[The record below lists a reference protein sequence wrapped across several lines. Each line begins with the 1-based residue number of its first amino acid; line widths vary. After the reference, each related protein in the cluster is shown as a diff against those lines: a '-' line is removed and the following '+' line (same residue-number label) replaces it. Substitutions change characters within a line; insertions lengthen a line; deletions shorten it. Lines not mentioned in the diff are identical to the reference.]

1 MTKSIRTLLICLSA
15 ILLSTTLSQAQRLE
29 PVPYGDM
36 EQWVVRIIKESGII
50 GGQTRELYCLGKS
63 DTIRVN
69 KAYDYAHSG
78 SPWSSS
84 NAYAKV
90 AGVEKG
96 ACTMRP
102 EKREGGGTCCR
113 LDVELQSIKALGIV
127 NVSVIAGG
135 TLFTGR
141 TIEPIKSTD
150 NPNKNIECGVKFNKR
165 PKALVFDYKCN
176 VSPEQTMTSTKGGGK
191 PKQIAGHDCA
201 KAFILLEHRWED
213 AEGNIHALRVGTG
226 MEYFEKTV
234 STWQNGHRL
243 EVHYGDITKEPFYKP
258 YMGLKDNQW
267 AMNSKGKMVN
277 FIEEGWDGT
286 KTPTHMI
293 INFAA
298 GSQEAFIGHQGN
310 TMWVDNV
317 MLEY

>member
-1 MTKSIRTLLICLSA
+1 MNKRAIILSVLLICLSSA
-15 ILLSTTLSQAQRLE
+15 GAQRLE

-36 EQWVVRIIKESGII
+36 EQWVVRLIKESGII
-50 GGQTRELYCLGKS
+50 GGETRAIYCLGKS

-69 KAYDYAHSG
+69 RAYDYARSG

-102 EKREGGGTCCR
+102 EKRADGGTCCR
-113 LDVELQSIKALGIV
+113 LDVELQTIKALGIV
-127 NVSVIAGG
+127 NVSVVAGG
-135 TLFTGR
+135 TLFTGQ

-150 NPNKNIECGVKFNKR
+150 NPDKNIDCGIPFTKR
-165 PKALVFDYKCN
+165 PKALVFDYKCTI
-176 VSPEQTMTSTKGGGK
+176 SPEQTMTSTKGGGK
-191 PKQIAGHDCA
+191 PKTIAGHDCA
-201 KAFILLEHRWED
+201 KAFLLLEHRWED
-213 AEGNIHALRVGTG
+213 TDGVIHALRVGTA
-226 MEYFEKTV
+226 MEYFDRTV
-234 STWQNGHRL
+234 STWQNGHRI
-243 EVHYGDITKEPFYKP
+243 EVHYGDITREPFYKP
-258 YMGLKDNQW
+258 YMGLKADQY
-267 AMNSKGKMVN
+267 AMNSKGKMVK
-277 FIEEGWDGT
+277 FVEEGWDAT
-286 KTPTHMI
+286 KAPTHMI

-298 GSQEAFIGHQGN
+298 GSQEAFVGREGN

>member
-1 MTKSIRTLLICLSA
+1 MKRYMILAA
-15 ILLSTTLSQAQRLE
+15 IMLMAGLAHAQRLE
-29 PVPYGDM
+29 PVPFGDM
-36 EQWVVRIIKESGII
+36 ESWVVRLIKESRII
-50 GGQTRELYCLGKS
+50 GGQTRALYCLGQS

-69 KAYDYAHSG
+69 QAYDYARSG
-78 SPWSSS
+78 SPWASS

-102 EKREGGGTCCR
+102 EKREDGGTCCR
-113 LDVELQSIKALGIV
+113 LDIELQAVKALGIV
-127 NVSVIAGG
+127 NVEVVAGG

-141 TIEPIKSTD
+141 MIEPIKSSD
-150 NPNKNIECGVKFNKR
+150 NPDKNIECGIPYTRR
-165 PKALVFDYKCN
+165 PKALIFDYKCN
-176 VSPEQTMTSTKGGGK
+176 VSPEQTLTSTRGGGK

-201 KAFILLEHRWED
+201 KAFLILEHRWED
-213 AEGNIHALRVGTG
+213 ADGTIHALRVGTA

-234 STWQNGHRL
+234 STWQNAHRI

-258 YMGLKDNQW
+258 YMGLKSEQY

-286 KTPTHMI
+286 KQPTHMI

-298 GSQEAFIGHQGN
+298 GSQEAYVGHIGN

-317 MLEY
+317 MLEF

>member
-1 MTKSIRTLLICLSA
+1 MNRKPIILFALLLC
-15 ILLSTTLSQAQRLE
+15 TTIAQAQRLE
-29 PVPYGDM
+29 PLPYGDM
-36 EQWVVRIIKESGII
+36 EQWVVRLIKESGII
-50 GGQTRELYCLGKS
+50 GGQTRAIYCLGKT
-63 DTIRVN
+63 DTIRTN
-69 KAYDYAHSG
+69 QAYNYARSG
-78 SPWSSS
+78 SPWASS

-90 AGVEKG
+90 SGVEKG

-102 EKREGGGTCCR
+102 EKGEDGGTCCR
-113 LDVELQSIKALGIV
+113 LDVELQTVKALGII

-141 TIEPIKSTD
+141 MIEPIKSTD
-150 NPNKNIECGVKFNKR
+150 NPNGNIDCGIPFTKR
-165 PKALVFDYKCN
+165 PKALVFDYKCT

-191 PKQIAGHDCA
+191 PKTIAGHDCA
-201 KAFILLEHRWED
+201 KAFLLLEHRWED
-213 AEGNIHALRVGTG
+213 ADGTIHAKRVGTA

-234 STWQNGHRL
+234 STWQNAHRI
-243 EVHYGDITKEPFYKP
+243 EVHYGDITHEPFYKP
-258 YMGLKDNQW
+258 YMGLKSEQY

-286 KTPTHMI
+286 LTPTHMI

-298 GSQEAFIGHQGN
+298 GSQEAYVGREGN

-317 MLEY
+317 KLEY

>member
-1 MTKSIRTLLICLSA
+1 MTKKSLSILFCMLLGATLVH
-15 ILLSTTLSQAQRLE
+15 AQRLE
-29 PVPYGDM
+29 PMPYGDM
-36 EQWVVRIIKESGII
+36 EQWVVRLIKESGII
-50 GGQTRELYCLGKS
+50 GGQTRALYCLGKP
-63 DTIRVN
+63 DTIRAN
-69 KAYDYAHSG
+69 QAYDYARSG

-90 AGVEKG
+90 SGVEKG

-102 EKREGGGTCCR
+102 EKREDGGTCCR
-113 LDVELQSIKALGIV
+113 LDVELQTVKALGII
-127 NVSVIAGG
+127 NVSVVAGG

-150 NPNKNIECGVKFNKR
+150 NPDKNIECGVPFTKR
-165 PKALVFDYKCN
+165 PNALVFDYKCK

-191 PKQIAGHDCA
+191 PKTIAGHDCP
-201 KAFILLEHRWED
+201 KAFLLLEHRWED
-213 AEGNIHALRVGTG
+213 ADGTVHAIRVGTA
-226 MEYFEKTV
+226 MEQFEKTV
-234 STWQNGHRL
+234 STWQNGHRI
-243 EVHYGDITKEPFYKP
+243 EVHYGDITQKPYYKP
-258 YMGLKDNQW
+258 YMGLKKDQYT
-267 AMNSKGKMVN
+267 MNSKGKMVN
-277 FIEEGWDGT
+277 FVEEGWDGT

-298 GSQEAFIGHQGN
+298 GSQEAYVGREGN

>member
-1 MTKSIRTLLICLSA
+1 MKRTLFFLSA
-15 ILLSTTLSQAQRLE
+15 VMLCTALSRAQRLE

-36 EQWVVRIIKESGII
+36 EQWVVRFIKESGMI

-63 DTIRVN
+63 DTIRAN
-69 KAYDYAHSG
+69 KAYDYKHSG

-84 NAYAKV
+84 NAYARV
-90 AGVEKG
+90 AGIDKG

-102 EKREGGGTCCR
+102 EKREDGGMCCR
-113 LDVELQSIKALGIV
+113 LDVELQSVKAIGII

-141 TIEPIKSTD
+141 TIEPIRSTD
-150 NPNKNIECGVKFNKR
+150 NPNKNIECGVPFTKR
-165 PKALVFDYKCN
+165 PKALVFDYKCRI
-176 VSPEQTMTSTKGGGK
+176 SPEQTMTSTKGGGK
-191 PKQIAGHDCA
+191 PKTIAGHDCA
-201 KAFILLEHRWED
+201 KAFILLIHRWED
-213 AEGNIHALRVGTG
+213 ADGNIHAIRVGTG
-226 MEYFEKTV
+226 MELFEKTV

-243 EVHYGDITKEPFYKP
+243 PIYYGDITGEPFYKP
-258 YMGLKDNQW
+258 YMKLKNDMY

-277 FIEEGWDGT
+277 FIEEGWDAT

-293 INFAA
+293 INIAA
-298 GSQEAFIGHQGN
+298 GSQEPFVGREGN

>member
-1 MTKSIRTLLICLSA
+1 MKKTLQIVAVMLFVA
-15 ILLSTTLSQAQRLE
+15 ANGYAQQLE

-36 EQWVVRIIKESGII
+36 EQWVVRVIKESGII
-50 GGQTRELYCLGKS
+50 GGNTRELYCLGKS
-63 DTIRVN
+63 DTIRQN
-69 KAYDYAHSG
+69 KAYDYLHSG

-102 EKREGGGTCCR
+102 ENREGGGKCCR
-113 LDVELQSIKALGIV
+113 MDVELQSIKALGIV

-150 NPNKNIECGVKFNKR
+150 NPNHNIECGVPFTKR
-165 PKALVFDYKCN
+165 PKALVFDYKCK

-191 PKQIAGHDCA
+191 PKSVAGHDCA
-201 KAFILLEHRWED
+201 KAFILLINRWED
-213 AEGNIHALRVGTG
+213 ADGNIHAVRVGTG
-226 MEYFEKTV
+226 MELFEKTV
-234 STWQNGHRL
+234 STWQNGHRI
-243 EVHYGDITKEPFYKP
+243 EVHYGNITGEPYYKP
-258 YMGLKDNQW
+258 YMGLKSDMY

-277 FIEEGWDGT
+277 FIEEGWDAT
-286 KTPTHMI
+286 KAPTHLI
-293 INFAA
+293 INFSA
-298 GSQEAFIGHQGN
+298 GSQEPFVGHEGN

>member
-1 MTKSIRTLLICLSA
+1 MKRALTILAALTMSLTLI
-15 ILLSTTLSQAQRLE
+15 QAQRLE

-36 EQWVVRIIKESGII
+36 EQWVVRIIKESALI

-63 DTIRVN
+63 DTIRAN
-69 KAYDYAHSG
+69 KAYDYLRSG

-84 NAYAKV
+84 NAYARV
-90 AGVEKG
+90 VGIDKG

-102 EKREGGGTCCR
+102 EKREDGGTCCR
-113 LDVELQSIKALGIV
+113 LDVELQSVKAIGIV

-150 NPNKNIECGVKFNKR
+150 NPNKNIECGVPFTKR
-165 PKALVFDYKCN
+165 PKALVFDYKCR

-191 PKQIAGHDCA
+191 PKTIAGHDCA
-201 KAFILLEHRWED
+201 KAFILLMHRWED
-213 AEGNIHALRVGTG
+213 ADGNIHAIRVGTG
-226 MEYFEKTV
+226 MQRFEKTV
-234 STWQNGHRL
+234 STWQNAHRIPIY
-243 EVHYGDITKEPFYKP
+243 YGDITGEAFYKP
-258 YMGLKDNQW
+258 YMGLKSDLY

-277 FIEEGWDGT
+277 FIEEGWDAT
-286 KTPTHMI
+286 KTPTHML
-293 INFAA
+293 INIAA
-298 GSQEAFIGHQGN
+298 GSQEAFVGREGN
-310 TMWVDNV
+310 TMWVDNI

>member
-1 MTKSIRTLLICLSA
+1 MNRTLSILSA
-15 ILLSTTLSQAQRLE
+15 LLLFTTLSQAQRIE

-36 EQWVVRIIKESGII
+36 EQWVVRLIKESGMI
-50 GGQTRELYCLGKS
+50 GGQTRAIYCLGKP

-69 KAYDYAHSG
+69 KAYDYKRSG

-84 NAYAKV
+84 NAYARV
-90 AGVEKG
+90 AGIDKG

-102 EKREGGGTCCR
+102 EKREDGGTCCR
-113 LDVELQSIKALGIV
+113 LDVELQSVKAIGII

-150 NPNKNIECGVKFNKR
+150 NPNKNIECGVPFTKR
-165 PKALVFDYKCN
+165 PKALIFDYKCRI
-176 VSPEQTMTSTKGGGK
+176 SPEQTMTSTKGGGK
-191 PKQIAGHDCA
+191 PKTIAGHDRA
-201 KAFILLEHRWED
+201 KAFILLMHRWED
-213 AEGNIHALRVGTG
+213 EDCNIHSIRVGTG
-226 MEYFEKTV
+226 MEFFDKTV

-243 EVHYGDITKEPFYKP
+243 EIHYGDITGEPFFIPEMK
-258 YMGLKDNQW
+258 LKSDMY

-277 FIEEGWDGT
+277 FIEEGWDAT
-286 KTPTHMI
+286 KTPTHML
-293 INFAA
+293 INIAA
-298 GSQEAFIGHQGN
+298 GSQEPFVGREGN

>member
-1 MTKSIRTLLICLSA
+1 MNRTLSILSA
-15 ILLSTTLSQAQRLE
+15 LLLCTTLSQAQRIE

-36 EQWVVRIIKESGII
+36 EQWVVRLIKESGMI
-50 GGQTRELYCLGKS
+50 GGQTRAIYCLGKS

-69 KAYDYAHSG
+69 KAYDYKRSG

-84 NAYAKV
+84 NAYARV
-90 AGVEKG
+90 AGIDKG

-102 EKREGGGTCCR
+102 EKREDGGTCCR
-113 LDVELQSIKALGIV
+113 LDVELQSVKAIGII

-150 NPNKNIECGVKFNKR
+150 NPNKNIECGVPFTKR
-165 PKALVFDYKCN
+165 PKALIFDYKCRI
-176 VSPEQTMTSTKGGGK
+176 SPEQTMTSTKGGGK
-191 PKQIAGHDCA
+191 PKTIAGHDRA
-201 KAFILLEHRWED
+201 KAFILLMHRWED
-213 AEGNIHALRVGTG
+213 EDGNIHSIRVGTG
-226 MEYFEKTV
+226 MEFFDKTV
-234 STWQNGHRL
+234 STWQNEHRL
-243 EVHYGDITKEPFYKP
+243 EIHYGDITGEPFFIPEMK
-258 YMGLKDNQW
+258 LKSDMY

-277 FIEEGWDGT
+277 FIEEGWDAT
-286 KTPTHMI
+286 KTPTHML
-293 INFAA
+293 INIAA
-298 GSQEAFIGHQGN
+298 GSQEPFVGREGN